1 MTRADRLLKRR
12 MRRQLAR
19 KNILS
24 ELLYGQPSLM
34 DELAKGI
41 QAVADKALDED
52 EQWLDAPL
60 TAEEEAQFAKTIPP
74 LNGDAPPPSA
84 SSAEPGPQEPLEQE
98 VVKLRGQT

>member
-1 MTRADRLLKRR
+1 MTL
-12 MRRQLAR
+12 LAR
-19 KNILS
+19 VRWRNWWRRRWS
-24 ELLYGQPSLM
+24 SAPGCM
-34 DELAKGI
+34 ACGWCTWC
-41 QAVADKALDED
+41 DED

-60 TAEEEAQFAKTIPP
+60 TAEEEAQFARTIPP